1 MERRQN
7 FFSGLFNSVVG
18 GIDLSLLSNVSALTA
33 QLQSPEKARNVLGGR
48 DSSGYTLLHHAAL
61 NGCVGALKVLLDH
74 QGMLNRRVLG
84 CLQSPCG
91 FWFYESLAFL
101 LKA

>member
-74 QGMLNRRVLG
+74 QGKLNRRVGSGSCG
-84 CLQSPCG
+84 CLQSPCR
-91 FWFYESLAFL
+91 FWFYHR
-101 LKA
+101 